1 MIIAYKGKHP
11 VIGENVFIAPTAV
24 IIGDVV
30 IEEGASV
37 WFNAVVRGDRDRIT
51 IGARTNIQDGCV
63 LHLDPGHPLTIGSDV
78 TVGHGAVLHGC
89 TIENKVLIGIS
100 AVILNDAVVGSSSI
114 VGAGAVVPEGMRIG
128 PSQLAAGVPA
138 KIKKEYGQDKI
149 DINLHE
155 VGVYLQLSK
164 DYQTDQLGP

>member
-1 MIIAYKGKHP
+1 MIIPYKGIYP

-37 WFNAVVRGDRDRIT
+37 WFNAVVRGDRDRIS

-100 AVILNDAVVGSSSI
+100 AVILNDAVVRSGSV
-114 VGAGAVVPEGMRIG
+114 VGSGAVVPEGMQIG

-138 KIKKEYGQDKI
+138 KIKKDYGQDRT
-149 DINLHE
+149 DINVRE
-155 VGVYLQLSK
+155 SRVYIQLSK
-164 DYQTDQLGP
+164 DYQAD

>member
-63 LHLDPGHPLTIGSDV
+63 LHLDPGI
-78 TVGHGAVLHGC
+78 
-89 TIENKVLIGIS
+89 
-100 AVILNDAVVGSSSI
+100 
-114 VGAGAVVPEGMRIG
+114 R
-128 PSQLAAGVPA
+128 
-138 KIKKEYGQDKI
+138 
-149 DINLHE
+149 
-155 VGVYLQLSK
+155 
-164 DYQTDQLGP
+164 

>member
-1 MIIAYKGKHP
+1 MIIPYKGKHP

-30 IEEGASV
+30 IEQGASV

-89 TIENKVLIGIS
+89 TIEDKVLIGIS
-100 AVILNDAVVGSSSI
+100 SVILNDAVVRSGSI
-114 VGAGAVVPEGMRIG
+114 VGAGAVVPEGMQIG
-128 PSQLAAGVPA
+128 PNQLAAGVPA
-138 KIKKEYGQDKI
+138 KIKKDYGQDKTDTNVRESRI
-149 DINLHE
+149 
-155 VGVYLQLSK
+155 YLQLSK
-164 DYQTDQLGP
+164 DYQAG